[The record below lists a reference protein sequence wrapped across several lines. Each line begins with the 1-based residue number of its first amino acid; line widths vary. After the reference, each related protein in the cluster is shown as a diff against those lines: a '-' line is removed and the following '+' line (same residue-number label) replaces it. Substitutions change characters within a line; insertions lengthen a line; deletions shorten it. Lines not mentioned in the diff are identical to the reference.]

1 MRVRRARTRARVG
14 ASERDE
20 RAQRESERDGQREEA
35 ESLTRSVGSGKMG
48 AVRFG
53 EADGDDTAEREAV
66 RWGRAK
72 QAGEEEA
79 LRAAVA
85 NSDGEARQ
93 WPPLDPDPDRERGGE
108 GIFCGRGVGGV
119 GGVGVRW

>member
-35 ESLTRSVGSGKMG
+35 EGLTGSVGSRKMG

-53 EADGDDTAEREAV
+53 EADGDGMAERKAV

-72 QAGEEEA
+72 QAGEEAPVAGAVQAATHMRAQYDLDRGWRVEETVWGGDEEA
-79 LRAAVA
+79 PA
-85 NSDGEARQ
+85 ET
-93 WPPLDPDPDRERGGE
+93 GGA
-108 GIFCGRGVGGV
+108 GR
-119 GGVGVRW
+119 